1 MRYAKNLQIVKPVI
15 NDKPKKYRFNI
26 NLQNK
31 NIKLLKRPIPVILVR
46 KQLEQLDL
54 YFEQVIEHNYELF
67 YHEYSFD
74 SYDMNQIQKLLHKM
88 YEVIQ
93 LIMDKIKRIMLNE
106 AIVNTDTSIHKYY
119 ITNFENLQNEIYKN
133 FTEIKLTNGRTLR
146 FQLKQIKSFIHS
158 YVENILN

>member
-1 MRYAKNLQIVKPVI
+1 
-15 NDKPKKYRFNI
+15 
-26 NLQNK
+26 
-31 NIKLLKRPIPVILVR
+31 
-46 KQLEQLDL
+46 
-54 YFEQVIEHNYELF
+54 
-67 YHEYSFD
+67 
-74 SYDMNQIQKLLHKM
+74 
-88 YEVIQ
+88 
-93 LIMDKIKRIMLNE
+93 MLNE